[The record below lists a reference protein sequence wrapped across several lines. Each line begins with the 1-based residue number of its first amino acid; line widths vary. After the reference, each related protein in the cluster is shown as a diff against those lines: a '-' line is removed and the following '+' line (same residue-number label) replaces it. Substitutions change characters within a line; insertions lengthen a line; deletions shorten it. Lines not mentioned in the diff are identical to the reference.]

1 MEDPDT
7 ASDAADGPSP
17 GRGDEPDTGLTVELS
32 ADAVR
37 EAAASSALPQAPVG
51 RGQDQLPGLEPER
64 RITDWGRSERLEG
77 LVDRTVYDFLYRYWF
92 RVELEGL
99 DNVPDDGGGLLVANH
114 SGAIPSDGVMIGKAL
129 REDHPRRRPVYIATE
144 RRFGGMPGV
153 GMVVTKLGGVVS
165 HPANLHRLLFDEG
178 QLALLFPEGQAGAR
192 KPLKERYR
200 LRPFED
206 AEFVKVAI
214 RARVPIVPI
223 AVIGAEEATPVVVRL
238 GTMRGPLRR
247 LGRLPGVPL
256 TAGAPLPAKVRIR
269 FLEPVDTDEFE
280 PEDWRNAGLVQ
291 GLADDVR
298 ALIQENVFE
307 MIGQRHS
314 VWLG

>member
-1 MEDPDT
+1 MEDPDS
-7 ASDAADGPSP
+7 ASDTADRRSP
-17 GRGDEPDTGLTVELS
+17 GRGDDPDTGLTVELS

-37 EAAASSALPQAPVG
+37 DAAGGGVLPQAPANRSEG
-51 RGQDQLPGLEPER
+51 QLPGLEAER

-92 RVELEGL
+92 RVEVEGL
-99 DNVPDDGGGLLVANH
+99 DNVPDDGGALLVANH
-114 SGAIPSDGVMIGKAL
+114 SGAIPSDGAMIGKAL
-129 REDHPRRRPVYIATE
+129 REEHPRRRPVYIATE
-144 RRFGGMPGV
+144 RHFGGLPGV

-192 KPLKERYR
+192 KALKERYR
-200 LRPFED
+200 LRSFEG
-206 AEFVKVAI
+206 AQFIKVAI
-214 RARVPIVPI
+214 RARVPIIPI

-238 GTMRGPLRR
+238 GAMRGPLRR

-256 TAGAPLPAKVRIR
+256 TAAPLPAKVRIR
-269 FLEPVDTDEFE
+269 FLEPVDTDGLE
-280 PEDWRNAGLVQ
+280 PERWRDAGLVQ
-291 GLADDVR
+291 SLTDDVR

-307 MIGQRHS
+307 MIGQRRS